1 MLRCGIVA
9 NIESDFEKGSLAMVP
24 KEELEGY
31 ILRLNQI
38 VEADDDP
45 EGQEL
50 SNEILA
56 VVESL
61 AEL

>member
-1 MLRCGIVA
+1 
-9 NIESDFEKGSLAMVP
+9 MVP

-61 AEL
+61 AELQLVDTNRGMKRKKMNMK

>member
-1 MLRCGIVA
+1 
-9 NIESDFEKGSLAMVP
+9 MVP
-24 KEELEGY
+24 KEELERY

-61 AEL
+61 AELQLINI

>member
-1 MLRCGIVA
+1 
-9 NIESDFEKGSLAMVP
+9 MVP

-61 AEL
+61 AELQVINILNSAFL